1 MGIKDTYYIGKGKII
16 CSWSTWQNMDRELA
30 IKKECQ
36 ERKKN
41 PPKLH
46 PLQKKLLAMTLVDV
60 T

>member
-16 CSWSTWQNMDRELA
+16 CSWSTWQNMDREVA

-41 PPKLH
+41 KEELN
-46 PLQKKLLAMTLVDV
+46 PLQRKLIAMTMVDV